1 MWNGPINGNWEAC
14 DFTKPPFTGGCA
26 ELTHEEVL
34 YVIESLPPIE
44 EEFLPDTNMV
54 ISKYNQL
61 SNWEKAINGDTYN
74 VIKGYNPE
82 IHTLGIDAN
91 GIIVPVEEIIGEEET
106 PVVEETLEEVIETP
120 IEEV

>member
-1 MWNGPINGNWEAC
+1 MWNGPIDGNWGTC
-14 DFTKPPFTGGCA
+14 DFTKPPFAGGCA

-44 EEFLPDTNMV
+44 EEFLPNLDVV

-74 VIKGYNPE
+74 VIKGYDPE
-82 IHTLGIDAN
+82 INTLGIDAN
-91 GIIVPVEEIIGEEET
+91 GIIIP
-106 PVVEETLEEVIETP
+106 IETP
-120 IEEV
+120 IDEEISGDIEGTPVEQGE